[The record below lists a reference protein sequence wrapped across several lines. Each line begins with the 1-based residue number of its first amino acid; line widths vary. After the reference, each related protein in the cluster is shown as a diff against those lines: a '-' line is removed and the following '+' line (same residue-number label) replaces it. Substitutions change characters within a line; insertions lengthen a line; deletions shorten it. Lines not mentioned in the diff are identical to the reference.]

1 MRAAKKEAPLQ
12 ARPRRSSR
20 CPPAPSRHQLLRTDS
35 ISLHGNAGVPAWQV
49 SKSRPVEKHDN
60 ARVRVTGSIQLRA
73 GRGRSTIE
81 LHVVGCG
88 AGRVCARRERTRVRE
103 GQQAAPGLGGRSGGG
118 GSSSASGRGDAARGR
133 AAASTRSFGRVHR
146 GSSAPGSLSCVVPAR
161 RWPAVPRRSSFVR
174 HEQGSASKVIRNTA
188 QLVGRAARASG
199 EA

>member
-1 MRAAKKEAPLQ
+1 MKEGRKEGSPQGSSFKQLRAAKKEAPLQ

-133 AAASTRSFGRVHR
+133 AAASTRAFGRVHR
-146 GSSAPGSLSCVVPAR
+146 GSSALGSLSCVPTLR
-161 RWPAVPRRSSFVR
+161 
-174 HEQGSASKVIRNTA
+174 
-188 QLVGRAARASG
+188 
-199 EA
+199 